1 MPGGYFKRVVRRRR
15 LGRVEKK
22 NQVKKEKEKKVRLTK
37 VGGRE
42 KRRKTLLAC
51 LKDKRDDGRLYFS
64 LKKKENFYLPVQQE
78 EEEKKKEPLLI
89 SWVVILLL
97 YVQHTHARQ
106 QQLTHLSY
114 SSSVL
119 DPLGPDAFSPAPSS
133 SSFSPFVLGGVVGC
147 VCAGHNYIFP
157 PPPFLVFLREILIT
171 MIILTTNRETLIS
184 QISFALV
191 ILFKII

>member
-1 MPGGYFKRVVRRRR
+1 VVGRRR

-22 NQVKKEKEKKVRLTK
+22 NQVKKERKKVRLTK

-64 LKKKENFYLPVQQE
+64 LKKRKKIFIYLSS
-78 EEEKKKEPLLI
+78 KKKKRKKRTPPHLLGCY
-89 SWVVILLL
+89 SSSV
-97 YVQHTHARQ
+97 YNTHTHAR

-133 SSFSPFVLGGVVGC
+133 SSFSPFVLGGVVG
-147 VCAGHNYIFP
+147 
-157 PPPFLVFLREILIT
+157 
-171 MIILTTNRETLIS
+171 
-184 QISFALV
+184 
-191 ILFKII
+191 